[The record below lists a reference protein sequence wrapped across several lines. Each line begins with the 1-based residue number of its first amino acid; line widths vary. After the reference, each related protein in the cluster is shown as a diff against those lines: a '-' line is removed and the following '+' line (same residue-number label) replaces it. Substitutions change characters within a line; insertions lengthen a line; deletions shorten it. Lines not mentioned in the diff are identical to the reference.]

1 MDDLSDQ
8 ELTEMISE
16 AVTVLSNE
24 NTEHEEAEEAG
35 IAIIDWS
42 QVLHQR
48 EEHAK
53 EFVKGS
59 ITTQLSLI

>member
-16 AVTVLSNE
+16 AVTVLSND
-24 NTEHEEAEEAG
+24 NTEHEEVEEAG
-35 IAIIDWS
+35 VAIIDWS

-48 EEHAK
+48 EELAK
-53 EFVKGS
+53 EMVKG
-59 ITTQLSLI
+59 TTNIQ